1 MDLQQRLR
9 RRRRHERNEWELTFA
24 DMMTLL
30 LCFFIV
36 ALTVSKVDEQRFT
49 EVAQS
54 MTTAMGKKEAEKP
67 KPVQVV
73 EAQPQVPKEWRQ
85 KLKSLSEVR
94 ADLEG
99 RIAKS
104 SEGVDLETR
113 PDGVAVNLRGGVF
126 FASGS
131 AELTQ
136 RARAVLHSM
145 APALLDIPYRI
156 KVEGHTD
163 NIPIS
168 SSRFPSNWELSAS
181 RASAVARFFIDK
193 GVPADRLEV
202 VGLADTRPEVPNDDL
217 YGNPVPEH
225 QARNRRIV
233 ILVTP

>member
-1 MDLQQRLR
+1 MDIQPRLR
-9 RRRRHERNEWELTFA
+9 RRQRNERNEWELPFA

-36 ALTVSKVDEQRFT
+36 ALTVSSVDEQRFT

-54 MTTAMGKKEAEKP
+54 MTTAMGKKKVEQPARPE
-67 KPVQVV
+67 PV
-73 EAQPQVPKEWRQ
+73 EPQPQVPKEWRQ
-85 KLKSLSEVR
+85 KLKSLGEVR
-94 ADLEG
+94 ADLEQ
-99 RIAKS
+99 RIGTNA
-104 SEGVDLETR
+104 EAVDLAMR
-113 PDGVAVNLRGGVF
+113 PDAVAVNLRGGVF
-126 FASGS
+126 FASGR
-131 AELTQ
+131 ADLTQ

-145 APALLDIPYRI
+145 APALMDIPYRV

-193 GVPADRLEV
+193 GVPAERMEV
-202 VGLADTRPEVPNDDL
+202 VGLADTRPEAPNEDL
-217 YGNPVPEH
+217 YGRAIPEN

>member
-1 MDLQQRLR
+1 MNLQPRFR
-9 RRRRHERNEWELTFA
+9 RRRRLERNEWELTFA

-36 ALTVSKVDEQRFT
+36 ALTVSSVDEERFT

-54 MTTAMGKKEAEKP
+54 MTTAMGKKQVEQQTE
-67 KPVQVV
+67 PV
-73 EAQPQVPKEWRQ
+73 EPQPQVPKQWRQ
-85 KLKSLSEVR
+85 KLKTLSEVR
-94 ADLEG
+94 ADLEE
-99 RIAKS
+99 RIGAGAES
-104 SEGVDLETR
+104 VDLEMR
-113 PDGVAVNLRGGVF
+113 PDAVAVNLRGGVF

-131 AELTQ
+131 ADLTR
-136 RARAVLHSM
+136 RARDVLSDM
-145 APALLDIPYRI
+145 APALLDIPYRV

-193 GVPADRLEV
+193 GVPPDRLEV
-202 VGLADTRPEVPNDDL
+202 VGLADTRPEVPNEDL
-217 YGNPVPEH
+217 YGRAVPEN

-233 ILVTP
+233 VLVTP